1 MSVLPPQWPSTPLPP
16 WYGFSAL
23 AAAVPSPF
31 NPNPSPS
38 HHQLAMASFPA
49 FGHGHPVAQPQP
61 QPSSSSFGGIP
72 AKNTRPL
79 DRDALLRVL
88 DFFSTC
94 IAVQFG
100 TSPSRPIRLVIH
112 GGAVMLLN
120 AELSQLAAATD
131 AHSRQRQ
138 RSTTRDIDY
147 ILRSFVSE
155 WACYGVHDA
164 AYRLRQCILETA
176 RQFGLGADWMNSDA
190 DVALPMATDPV
201 TGTLYDPI
209 HAASVQVSD
218 SLTVYASPNGLLH
231 LVSVTPYWTVAL
243 KMVRFNAADR
253 EDICILLRSGIR
265 ARNIHWTPAR
275 LELWLLGQAWAM
287 GYTGYD
293 AQRIATMRKRMV
305 EVVAEVNRWDPEA
318 VMDDG
323 RGGVVPL
330 RSPPPSY
337 QQQPQQMYGHGHGHE
352 HDLASHPIYSPQS
365 FTTISPPPF
374 IPPQQPIAVEASPK
388 TKKHKKKHKDTETTS
403 WSNSPYGAYPYTYA
417 ASPIYAGPGWEDP
430 EPERS
435 PDRWAAD
442 VRRAAEKEQRNGRMA
457 SWLPFRRRSKDEE
470 GLQDWENVSSGSDTD
485 SDTDTDTDT
494 DDEGW
499 LEAEAERRRW
509 GTYAS
514 AQSQSQSRSHKK
526 TKRRRRTHTPARVH
540 VSTAASDVSYVRV
553 DAGSTP
559 GPPPPHGLPGLQY
572 SIASF
577 MSGGMDMDGERVGGG
592 ERDGERERRE
602 REEMPVPRERHLG
615 PASSA
620 PALSQ
625 SQSSVPWVNPYT
637 SQQQPPAS
645 SAPVSSPPAWYTASL
660 QSLQLPATSQTHPPP
675 SQSHPHPHPQQHP
688 HQQQQQQAHRR
699 PISHSQSLSQLRTVP
714 PPPMQPQPPVSW
726 GTASWATT
734 TNTTTP
740 AHTNVAVRA
749 HTIPGGLP
757 SPPRVHPNHP
767 WTHWNRV
774 QVQSMQQQQQQAQ
787 ASSTQQRALSPILN
801 LQSGING
808 PPLGMGTEMTR
819 RMGSLGLY

>member
-1 MSVLPPQWPSTPLPP
+1 MSVLPPQWPSSPPP

-23 AAAVPSPF
+23 AAH
-31 NPNPSPS
+31 PNPSPS

-49 FGHGHPVAQPQP
+49 FGHAHPVAQPQP

-100 TSPSRPIRLVIH
+100 ANPSRPIRLVIH

-164 AYRLRQCILETA
+164 AYRLKQCILETA

-323 RGGVVPL
+323 MGGVVPL
-330 RSPPPSY
+330 RSPPSY
-337 QQQPQQMYGHGHGHE
+337 QQQPQQMYGHGHGQ
-352 HDLASHPIYSPQS
+352 PVYSPQS

-388 TKKHKKKHKDTETTS
+388 TKKHKKKKHKDTETTT

-417 ASPIYAGPGWEDP
+417 NASPTYAGPGWEDP

-457 SWLPFRRRSKDEE
+457 SWLPFRRRSSKE

-485 SDTDTDTDT
+485 SDSDEDTDT

-499 LEAEAERRRW
+499 LEAEAEAERRRW

-514 AQSQSQSRSHKK
+514 RSRSHKQKK

-625 SQSSVPWVNPYT
+625 SSVPWVNPYT

-645 SAPVSSPPAWYTASL
+645 SALATEPPAWYTASL
-660 QSLQLPATSQTHPPP
+660 QSLQPPAPNPAASQSHAPP

-699 PISHSQSLSQLRTVP
+699 PISHSQSLSQLRPP

-726 GTASWATT
+726 GPASWATT
-734 TNTTTP
+734 IPATNTTTP
-740 AHTNVAVRA
+740 ANMNMNIRA
-749 HTIPGGLP
+749 HTIPGAGGLP

-774 QVQSMQQQQQQAQ
+774 QVQSMQQAQSNSMQQQQR
-787 ASSTQQRALSPILN
+787 TLSPT

-808 PPLGMGTEMTR
+808 PPLGMGTEMGMGMGMTR